1 VIESVWVPKAKVVE
15 ALEFA
20 EGFIANGKSGKDFG
34 NTSIVRN
41 DKVRLSDSALGSI
54 GETAFSIAASRY
66 GLDIQGDQTLRYG
79 NDCGDYGQDIRKI
92 SVCGEPR
99 FLLPKLDVKTTKKG
113 NGWLLVERHRL
124 QASIFVLVH
133 ADIPREAKSNPD
145 LLLGDIECQVIGFA
159 LITDFMGDDGHPLF
173 QFKQGQSL
181 IKPSI
186 AMEVL
191 SNARAPNRKELRRAW
206 TEKTV
211 HPLNSIDPYMNVQLS
226 CPDQCGLPNQ
236 ILRTDAEYLFN
247 IMKGM
252 SVKEE
257 RVDASTVSAK

>member
-1 VIESVWVPKAKVVE
+1 MIESVWVPKAKVVE

-20 EGFIANGKSGKDFG
+20 EGFITNGKSGKDFG
-34 NTSIVRN
+34 NTSIIRN

-54 GETAFSIAASRY
+54 GETAFSIASSRY

-79 NDCGDYGQDIRKI
+79 NDCGDYGQDIRKL

-145 LLLGDIECQVIGFA
+145 LLLGDIECQVVGFA
-159 LITDFMGDDGHPLF
+159 LHYDFIGDDGHPLF
-173 QFKQGQSL
+173 QYTKGQSL
-181 IKPSI
+181 LKPNI
-186 AMEVL
+186 ATELVL
-191 SNARAPNRKELRRAW
+191 NAEAPNRKEMTRW
-206 TEKTV
+206 WKENNPT
-211 HPLNSIDPYMNVQLS
+211 DPFMNVQLS

-236 ILRTDAEYLFN
+236 MLRTDAEDLFN

-252 SVKEE
+252 SLKEE
-257 RVDASTVSAK
+257 RVDASKVSAK

>member
-1 VIESVWVPKAKVVE
+1 MIEDVWVPKDKVVE

-54 GETAFSIAASRY
+54 GETAFSIAASWY

-79 NDCGDYGQDIRKI
+79 NDCGDYGQDIRKL

-145 LLLGDIECQVIGFA
+145 LLLRDIECQVVGFA
-159 LITDFMGDDGHPLF
+159 LHYDFIRDDGHPIF
-173 QFKQGQSL
+173 QYTKGQSL
-181 IKPSI
+181 LKPNI
-186 AMEVL
+186 ATELVL
-191 SNARAPNRKELRRAW
+191 NADALTPEAMKRWWDE
-206 TEKTV
+206 
-211 HPLNSIDPYMNVQLS
+211 NSPTDPYMNVQLS

-236 ILRTDAEYLFN
+236 ILRTDAEDLFN

-252 SVKEE
+252 SLKEE
-257 RVDASTVSAK
+257 RVDASKASTK